1 MKMMKFEY
9 QGVIYSKKNNKRI
22 ITNHR
27 TGRPMITSNRKAKT
41 MEEMMANQ
49 FMIQKIMNNKFIQI
63 KPPFEVLITIWE
75 KDHTRR
81 DLDNQATSVL
91 DGLVRAGVIEDDSV
105 NYIERLEVKLGGYD
119 KQRPRAEIIIKERG

>member
-22 ITNHR
+22 ITNHQ

-49 FMIQKIMNNKFIQI
+49 FMIQKIMNNKSIQI
-63 KPPFEVLITIWE
+63 KPPFEVSIMIWE

-119 KQRPRAEIIIKERG
+119 KQRPRAEIIIKERS

>member
-1 MKMMKFEY
+1 MMVKLEY

-49 FMIQKIMNNKFIQI
+49 FMMQRLMSNDFKAL

-81 DLDNQATSVL
+81 DLDNQATSIL
-91 DGLVRAGVIEDDSV
+91 DGLVKGGVIEDDSV
-105 NYIERLEVKLGGYD
+105 SYIEKLEVKLGGYD
-119 KQRPRAEIIIKERG
+119 KERPRAEIIINERC